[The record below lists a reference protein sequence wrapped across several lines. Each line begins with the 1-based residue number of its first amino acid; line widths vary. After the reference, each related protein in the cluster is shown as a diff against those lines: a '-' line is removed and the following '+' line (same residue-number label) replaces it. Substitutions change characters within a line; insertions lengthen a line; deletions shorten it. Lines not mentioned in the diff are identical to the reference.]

1 MTRQVMHLALA
12 VLVASQAHSAVLQN
26 QPQPSSAASG
36 VASGSRPAAT
46 SFLDAH
52 LLVTWYGN
60 PNSSRMGVLGQ
71 ATGDARA
78 AALREQ
84 ADAYRALSSRTIQ
97 PAYHL
102 VAIVAQ
108 ADAGRDGMYRGRE
121 SAETI
126 EPLLAEAREHGFH
139 LILDVQP
146 GRAPIGPELEY
157 LRPFLKEPDVHLG
170 IDPEWVMTDTQ
181 EPGKQIGQ
189 LRSDDIN
196 HAIDML
202 EGLIEEHQLP
212 RKVLILYQ
220 FTLGMLPDK
229 ENIRSSEVVELALV
243 MDGIGSQA
251 LKRSSW
257 NAVMRQGQL
266 DYAGFKIFYN
276 QDTNLFSPEEV
287 LDLEPKPVVISYQ

>member
-26 QPQPSSAASG
+26 QPQPSSA
-36 VASGSRPAAT
+36 

-126 EPLLAEAREHGFH
+126 ESLLAEAREHGFH
-139 LILDVQP
+139 LILDMQP

-196 HAIDML
+196 HAIDVL
-202 EGLIEEHQLP
+202 EDLIAEHQLP

-266 DYAGFKIFYN
+266 DYAGFKIFYD
-276 QDTNLFSPEEV
+276 QDTNRFSPEEV
-287 LDLEPKPVVISYQ
+287 LDLDPKPVVISYQ